1 MALMLDRALQRK
13 FLDQI
18 ANAYPDYIR
27 PEDIG
32 FQQSDP
38 AWVQNLTYLEE
49 HGLVQ
54 NRGVKST
61 DGPPCI
67 LLSKITAAGADF
79 LAEDGGL
86 SAVLGVVT
94 VRLEAETLK
103 ALLAQ
108 KVDASS
114 LPAEEK
120 SRIKEMLQ
128 KAGEEGLKKATTLLI
143 EAAVKHAPDIGRL
156 VQSAL
161 S

>member
-1 MALMLDRALQRK
+1 MASMLDRALQRR
-13 FLDQI
+13 LLEQI
-18 ANAYPDYIR
+18 SKAYPAFVR
-27 PEDIG
+27 PEELG
-32 FQQSDP
+32 YEQSDP
-38 AWVQNLTYLEE
+38 AWVQNLSYLEE
-49 HGLVQ
+49 HGLVK
-54 NRGVKST
+54 NRGVQPT

-67 LLSKITAAGADF
+67 VLSKITAGGNDF

-86 SAVLGVVT
+86 SAVLNVVT
-94 VRLEAETLK
+94 VRFEAETLK

-114 LPAEEK
+114 LPIEEK

-143 EAAVKHAPDIGRL
+143 EAAVKHAPDISRL